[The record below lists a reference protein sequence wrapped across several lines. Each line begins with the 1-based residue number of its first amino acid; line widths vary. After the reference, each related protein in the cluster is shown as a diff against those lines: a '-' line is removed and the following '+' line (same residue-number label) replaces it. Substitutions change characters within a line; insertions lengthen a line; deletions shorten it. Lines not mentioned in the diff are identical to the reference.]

1 MADIRLT
8 EAEMIAE
15 ELGRALRGDAW
26 HGPSLIELLE
36 GVTADDAMQRS
47 IPVVHNIWEIVLHL
61 TSWANIALRRI
72 AGGQVQPFEDE
83 DWPPTGEM
91 TANRWWMARQEL
103 AESYE
108 RLRDITVAMTEAR
121 LDELAP
127 QSERTIAM
135 MLHGVVQHSAYH
147 GGQIALLKKSI
158 IPYHRRAAI

>member
-1 MADIRLT
+1 MDEVRMT
-8 EAEMIAE
+8 EAEMIAD

-26 HGPSLIELLE
+26 HGPSLTELLE

-47 IPVVHNIWEIVLHL
+47 MPVAHNIWEIVLHL

-72 AGGQVQPFEDE
+72 AGGQVQPFQDE

-91 TANRWWMARQEL
+91 TVNRWWAARQEL
-103 AESYE
+103 AASYE
-108 RLRDITVAMTEAR
+108 RLRDITVAMSDAR

-135 MLHGVVQHSAYH
+135 MLHGVSQHSAYH

-158 IPYHRRAAI
+158 IPCHRRAAI